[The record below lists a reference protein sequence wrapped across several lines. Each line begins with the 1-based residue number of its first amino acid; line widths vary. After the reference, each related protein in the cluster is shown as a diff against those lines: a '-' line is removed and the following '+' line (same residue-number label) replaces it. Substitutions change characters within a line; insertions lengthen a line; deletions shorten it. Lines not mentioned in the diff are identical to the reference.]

1 VTSPAVT
8 IAIVPRE
15 KYSCAPSSLRS
26 LLANTGCS
34 FDLVYIDGASPLKVR
49 KELECILADIP
60 HRMIRVDRYLG
71 PFEAMSMAIEA
82 ATTPYL
88 VVTDNDI
95 HFRPGWFD
103 ALVACAV
110 DENADVVSPLVLIGD
125 EQSTTI
131 HVAGGMAHI
140 AGDDGARRICHHQQ
154 LEHRDYREPAVT
166 LRREPTELVESH
178 CLLARTETM
187 RSLGTLDSTV
197 GHSVNVE
204 ELSIRLARVG
214 ARVWFEPAA
223 EVVYLFE
230 KGMRLDRHDVALL
243 NHVWSENWIDRDL
256 AEQSLRH
263 DLDRPSRDRRRQVR
277 WWFADHRRVWLGRLE
292 RRVTTLGERAG
303 LPGVAALVWKMLEAV
318 EVVANRLLGMWT
330 ARFDAR
336 CRQSVGSPEIGRSSS
351 IMGCREQMAR

>member
-1 VTSPAVT
+1 
-8 IAIVPRE
+8 
-15 KYSCAPSSLRS
+15 
-26 LLANTGCS
+26 
-34 FDLVYIDGASPLKVR
+34 
-49 KELECILADIP
+49 
-60 HRMIRVDRYLG
+60 
-71 PFEAMSMAIEA
+71 
-82 ATTPYL
+82 
-88 VVTDNDI
+88 
-95 HFRPGWFD
+95 
-103 ALVACAV
+103 
-110 DENADVVSPLVLIGD
+110 
-125 EQSTTI
+125 
-131 HVAGGMAHI
+131 
-140 AGDDGARRICHHQQ
+140 
-154 LEHRDYREPAVT
+154 
-166 LRREPTELVESH
+166 
-178 CLLARTETM
+178 
-187 RSLGTLDSTV
+187 
-197 GHSVNVE
+197 
-204 ELSIRLARVG
+204 
-214 ARVWFEPAA
+214 VWFEPAA